1 MDSYK
6 GGVLC
11 PANIGGCPTYCCFPK
26 GNSYST
32 LDHEVLLVGFGT
44 EVKTHGSIDYW
55 KIKNSWGPKW
65 GEAGFFRVRRGTN
78 TMGVSCDVTHSV
90 V

>member
-1 MDSYK
+1 M
-6 GGVLC
+6 
-11 PANIGGCPTYCCFPK
+11 YCCFPP
-26 GNSYST
+26 GNSYSL

-44 EVKTHGSIDYW
+44 EVKQHGNIDYW

-65 GEAGFFRVRRGTN
+65 GESGYFRVRRGMN
-78 TMGVSCDVTHSV
+78 AMGVSCDVTHSV